1 MIVSKL
7 DDRGRLLIAKETRDK
22 YGDEFVVVEAPG
34 EVILLPVPKDALKA
48 LEDEGKKLP
57 ANMSISE
64 IKKRAHER
72 ALKELTEKMQA
83 RDARRRRKR

>member
-34 EVILLPVPKDALKA
+34 EVILLPVPKVLHEASQA
-48 LEDEGKKLP
+48 QSRGFAPE
-57 ANMSISE
+57 ISGFG
-64 IKKRAHER
+64 R
-72 ALKELTEKMQA
+72 
-83 RDARRRRKR
+83 